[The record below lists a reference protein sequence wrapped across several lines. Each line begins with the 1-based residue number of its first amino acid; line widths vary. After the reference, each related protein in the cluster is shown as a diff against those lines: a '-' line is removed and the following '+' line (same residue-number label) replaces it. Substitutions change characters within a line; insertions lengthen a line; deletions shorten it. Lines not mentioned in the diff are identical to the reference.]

1 MTYKRVK
8 PCKKCLHYK
17 ACITANP
24 DMVKKTF
31 ECEYFE
37 DTDLFK
43 KEIKSEAVKEFI
55 SCVTDLCYKEFENDL
70 EVAHTFA
77 SILTKAQKEM
87 VGEYCADFC
96 PYDDEPQYFCEWEN
110 DE

>member
-43 KEIKSEAVKEFI
+43 KEIKSEAIKEFAYKAVYDI
-55 SCVTDLCYKEFENDL
+55 DTYCEKNIITKPFVSGVTGMRIAHDLVYKRL
-70 EVAHTFA
+70 R
-77 SILTKAQKEM
+77 EM
-87 VGEYCADFC
+87 VGE
-96 PYDDEPQYFCEWEN
+96 EWWLIFL
-110 DE
+110 